1 MNNTVS
7 ITLEVADVL
16 QALDALNDRAEAW
29 QRTEASLLGNND
41 SDEDFFIPEE
51 CYDAIEAA
59 EIAQHFRDIISTI
72 EKQLDESRSIAPKS

>member
-16 QALDALNDRAEAW
+16 QTIDALNDRAEAW
-29 QRTEASLLGNND
+29 QKTEASLLGSND

-51 CYDAIEAA
+51 CDDPIEAA
-59 EIAQHFRDIISTI
+59 EIAEHFREIISTI
-72 EKQLDESRSIAPKS
+72 EKQLDERQSIDPKP